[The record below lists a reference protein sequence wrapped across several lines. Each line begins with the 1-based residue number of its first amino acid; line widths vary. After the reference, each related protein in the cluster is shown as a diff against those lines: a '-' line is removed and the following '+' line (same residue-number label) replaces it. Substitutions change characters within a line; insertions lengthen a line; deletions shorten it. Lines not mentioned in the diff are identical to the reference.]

1 MKKKN
6 ISYLLV
12 LSFLMLL
19 CLIYSNKEVYIA
31 KNLIIN
37 LSIVIYPITFL
48 ITGLITKE
56 GGIKESKKSLKLTF
70 LIILI
75 FYLITSILCT
85 INSTTNSND
94 ISTSL
99 REVFTPNYFNIY
111 DLTIYYPNLINLF
124 TMLIVFYLSHNIF
137 IILYDICKNYVSIFL
152 TFVIAILISGFID
165 QMLYVS
171 FTTIFNGL
179 NTKLDLVNYVKNL
192 TANFIITIFTS
203 IILSI
208 IFPIITKK
216 N

>member
-19 CLIYSNKEVYIA
+19 CLIYSNKEVYIE

-37 LSIVIYPITFL
+37 LSIVIYPISFL

-85 INSTTNSND
+85 VNSTTNSND

-99 REVFTPNYFNIY
+99 REVFTPNYFNVY

-124 TMLIVFYLSHNIF
+124 TMLTVFYLSHNIF